1 MIYGVLNGAIG
12 KATKTLQGNISSN
25 VSVSG
30 ELDGEA
36 TGKVSSVLHGA
47 ISGGSVSGE
56 IARKSVK
63 VSDVLQGDISASIEP
78 VENYPEA
85 YTGSYVVDPLKR
97 EQILPTENK
106 VMTQDLKVLGIYY
119 YEVTNANGGKTVTI
133 GRD

>member
-12 KATKTLQGNISSN
+12 KATNTLQGNVSSN

-97 EQILPTENK
+97 EQILLTEDK

>member
-1 MIYGVLNGAIG
+1 MIYGVLTGAIG
-12 KATKTLQGNISSN
+12 KVTKTLQGNISSDI
-25 VSVSG
+25 SISG

-36 TGKVSSVLHGA
+36 TGRVDSVLHGV
-47 ISGGSVSGE
+47 ISGGSIIGE
-56 IARKSVK
+56 IGRKTGNA
-63 VSDVLQGDISASIEP
+63 SDVIQGDVSVSIEP

-97 EQILPTENK
+97 DQILPTKNK